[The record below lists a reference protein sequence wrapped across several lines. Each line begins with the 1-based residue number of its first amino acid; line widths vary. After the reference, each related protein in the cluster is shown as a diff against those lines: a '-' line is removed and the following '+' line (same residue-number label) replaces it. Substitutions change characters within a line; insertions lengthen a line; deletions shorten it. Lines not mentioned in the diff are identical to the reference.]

1 MCKTGKFGCVTAQ
14 VASEVANGAAS
25 SGDGIRSQTMAN
37 DDKRRQTKA
46 NDNNNGKQRET
57 TANKGKQWQTKYQQ
71 MTATAS

>member
-1 MCKTGKFGCVTAQ
+1 MCKASKFGCVTAQ

-25 SGDGIRSQTMAN
+25 SGDGIRPQTMAN

-46 NDNNNGKQRET
+46 NDDERQQTKANDGKQC
-57 TANKGKQWQTKYQQ
+57 QTKYQQ